1 MNTLPAPV
9 FTNLDAATQGLTA
22 LVYLLVGAAAWLR
35 APRDVRTRVFFAFA
49 LSNLVALVIP
59 GVMWLR
65 GLSDPSQLPRGAT
78 ALVLSGLGVAAL
90 VLFHFT
96 QVFPRRRP
104 WIRSAGI
111 QMPIAYPLIP
121 LVIAG
126 LVLFMPQKAADL
138 SPTYAMAFFVFGFPL
153 IVLLAIVLPVAAI
166 LSLLKSH
173 RDAARDGLDRMKR
186 PIEWILIGQIAGGT
200 LAVVFVPVLTVL
212 APNSIAQTLVKLAIC
227 ALGLVTPLAFASA
240 VWKHELLAIN
250 PD

>member
-1 MNTLPAPV
+1 LNTLPAPV

-22 LVYLLVGAAAWLR
+22 LVYLAIGAAAWLR
-35 APRDVRTRVFFAFA
+35 GPRDIRTRVFFGLA

-59 GVMWLR
+59 VMWVR
-65 GLSDPSQLPRGAT
+65 GVLDPAAVPRGAM

-104 WIRSAGI
+104 WIRTAGI
-111 QMPIAYPLIP
+111 QMPIGYVLIP
-121 LVIAG
+121 AVIAG
-126 LVLFMPQKAADL
+126 LVLYMPQKVDEL
-138 SPTYAMAFFVFGFPL
+138 SPGYVAAFFVFGFPL

-186 PIEWILIGQIAGGT
+186 PIEWILIGQVAGGT
-200 LAVVFVPVLTVL
+200 LAVVFAPVLTVL
-212 APNSIAQTLVKLAIC
+212 APNSIAQSAVKVAIC
-227 ALGLVTPLAFASA
+227 VLGLVTPLAFASA
-240 VWKHELLAIN
+240 IWKHDLLAID